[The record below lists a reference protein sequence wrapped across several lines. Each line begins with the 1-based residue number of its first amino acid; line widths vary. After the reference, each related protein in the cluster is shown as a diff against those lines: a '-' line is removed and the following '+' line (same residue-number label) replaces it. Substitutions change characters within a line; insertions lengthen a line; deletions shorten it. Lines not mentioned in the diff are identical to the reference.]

1 MITLGQTL
9 VVAFTN
15 GLLFGLYFITVCS
28 ANRWLLFEDEG
39 WKVKKR
45 IHWLMVTM
53 TNSIAT
59 LILAFTVLSVRMPM
73 TQMAFVAAGNE
84 PEDWIDPPWDSTVK
98 VSSCNSV

>member
-1 MITLGQTL
+1 
-9 VVAFTN
+9 
-15 GLLFGLYFITVCS
+15 
-28 ANRWLLFEDEG
+28 
-39 WKVKKR
+39 
-45 IHWLMVTM
+45 MVTM